1 VNSAITVGL
10 TLLLGASYCWTS
22 RINGL
27 YFFGRTATPD
37 IRAGDKGRTITRQYL
52 SAIATVTAAAAALA
66 WVAGNLGHRSLS
78 VASCLIEFVA
88 FVLIFAR
95 ANKQVRGLT
104 QETVSARD
112 PVIQVALLEQPT
124 YWIPSLTAVLLPLAA
139 CISALVAAILIS
151 AKGSA
156 VVTGWTS
163 WTASMDGQGYSGILG
178 FATGIL
184 IAGVATLLM
193 FRSGARLRTRMAQYT
208 VRACFSMAWIGAA
221 LFTATVVC
229 SLLGVVLSHGVWKGV
244 MFTGM
249 LAAIAVLVW
258 NQLRAKRFVP
268 PPVEL
273 GGDDR
278 WRWGLFYVDRN
289 DPALFVQSRCGAGY
303 TLNYGRMLAWPI
315 SLGLVAYLVGVL
327 FFLPHRH

>member
-1 VNSAITVGL
+1 VNTAITVGL

-27 YFFGRTATPD
+27 YFFGRTAGPD
-37 IRAGDKGRTITRQYL
+37 LCASKEGRTITRQYL
-52 SAIATVTAAAAALA
+52 SAIAAVTAGAAALA
-66 WVAGNLGHRSLS
+66 WLTGYLGHRSLS
-78 VASCLIEFVA
+78 AASCLIEFAA
-88 FVLIFAR
+88 FVFIFAR
-95 ANKQVRGLT
+95 ANQQVSRLAPGT
-104 QETVSARD
+104 GTARE

-124 YWIPSLTAVLLPLAA
+124 YWIPSPTAIMLPLVA
-139 CISALVAAILIS
+139 CLGALVAAILLS
-151 AKGSA
+151 AKGAGISA
-156 VVTGWTS
+156 GWMS
-163 WTASMDGQGYSGILG
+163 WTAGMDGQGYSGILG

-193 FRSGARLRTRMAQYT
+193 FRSRARMRTRMAQYT
-208 VRACFSMAWIGAA
+208 VRACISMAWIGSA
-221 LFTATVVC
+221 LFAVTVVC
-229 SLLGVVLSHGVWKGV
+229 SLLGVALSHGVWKGL
-244 MFTGM
+244 MLTGM

-258 NQLRAKRFVP
+258 NQSRAKRFVP

-278 WRWGLFYVDRN
+278 WRWGLFYVDRS

-315 SLGLVAYLVGVL
+315 SLGLVAYLIGVW